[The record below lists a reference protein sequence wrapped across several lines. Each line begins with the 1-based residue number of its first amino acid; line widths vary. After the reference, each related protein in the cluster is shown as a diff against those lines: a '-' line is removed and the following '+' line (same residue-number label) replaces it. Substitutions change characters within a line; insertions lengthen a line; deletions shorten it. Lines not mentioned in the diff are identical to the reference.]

1 MANKKYV
8 CPICGKIW
16 YTPNDVAACA
26 TKDAAEETK
35 KKSEERRIE
44 ACRQSDYTNLMK
56 RKDRITEEYNKL
68 RKEVHSFN
76 CEAQEYS
83 RKYRQP
89 LIRCDISCIFNATG
103 GKHPWYPP
111 CNDTDKSTDPFAPF
125 TNELRD
131 LIRKELNF

>member
-1 MANKKYV
+1 MAKKKYV

-56 RKDRITEEYNKL
+56 RKDRITEECNKL

-89 LIRCDISCIFNATG
+89 LIRCDINCIFNATG
-103 GKHPWYPP
+103 GIHPWYPP